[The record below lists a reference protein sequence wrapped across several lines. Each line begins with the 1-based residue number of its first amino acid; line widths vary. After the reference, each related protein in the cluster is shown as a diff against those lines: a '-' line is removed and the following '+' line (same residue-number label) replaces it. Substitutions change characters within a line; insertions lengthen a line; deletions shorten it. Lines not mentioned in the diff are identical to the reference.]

1 MLVPENTTTVD
12 ANETDI
18 HPTSDNACA
27 SNNPSRQGKTALCPA
42 LFISAI
48 ASGQGKTTI
57 TAGMARYHRNQG
69 RDVRV
74 FKTGP
79 DYLDPLILEQ
89 AAGQPAE
96 QLDLWMIGKKQCRHF
111 LYQAA
116 LDADLILIEGVMGL
130 FDGDPSGA
138 DLAEYFG
145 IPVAAII
152 SAPSMAQTVGA
163 IALGLTHYRPS
174 LPFAG
179 IIANSLGSDRHAE
192 LIKDSL
198 PDGLPLLGHLKKQET
213 LTLPQR
219 HLGLVRPH
227 ELDSYDDKLN
237 QIADIIESAGL
248 AALPAPVA
256 FYDEPDAADFHI
268 EPGHAH
274 SLDGINI
281 GIARDE
287 AFSFIYPA
295 NLRLLEQLGAKL
307 HFFSPCED
315 PTLPNIDCLWLPG
328 GYPELH
334 LTSLSQ
340 NLSMQQ
346 SIRSFYDQGHKILA
360 ECGGMLYVQQS
371 ITTLDQQQWP
381 MLGIIPGIGVMRQKG
396 GCQGMQSAVLP
407 EGELRGHAH
416 HRSKSE
422 QTLPAITFGK
432 RIKHPAPGEPV
443 VRSKGLTASYLHFY
457 FPSNPAATIRLF
469 HPEEVLG

>member
-1 MLVPENTTTVD
+1 MFRPEQTKPSHISTSDTPEASTTTE
-12 ANETDI
+12 ANNSAT
-18 HPTSDNACA
+18 
-27 SNNPSRQGKTALCPA
+27 LCPA

-57 TAGMARYHRNQG
+57 TAGLARYHRNQG
-69 RDVRV
+69 RTVRV

-89 AAGQPAE
+89 AAGSPAE
-96 QLDLWMIGKKQCRHF
+96 QLDLWMVGKKRCRHF

-116 LDADLILIEGVMGL
+116 QEADLILIEGVMGL
-130 FDGDPSGA
+130 YDGDPSGA

-152 SAPSMAQTVGA
+152 SAPTMAQTVGA
-163 IALGLTHYRPS
+163 IALGLTQYRPS

-179 IIANSLGSDRHAE
+179 IIANTLGSDRHAE
-192 LIKDSL
+192 LIKDSM
-198 PDGLPLLGHLKKQET
+198 PETIPLLGCLKKQDA

-227 ELDSYDDKLN
+227 EIEDYDDKLN
-237 QIADIIESAGL
+237 QIAEIIESAGL
-248 AALPAPVA
+248 GELPAPVK
-256 FYDEPDAADFHI
+256 FYDETEEQMSDDQS
-268 EPGHAH
+268 GHAD
-274 SLDGINI
+274 SLAGIKI

-295 NLRLLEQLGAKL
+295 NLKLLTSLGAEL
-307 HFFSPCED
+307 HFFSPCSD
-315 PTLPNIDCLWLPG
+315 QALPDVDSLWLPG

-334 LTSLSQ
+334 LETISK
-340 NLSMQQ
+340 NLPMRQA
-346 SIRSFYDQGHKILA
+346 IKSFYERGHKILA
-360 ECGGMLYVQQS
+360 ECGGMLYAQQS
-371 ITTLDQQQWP
+371 IITLDQQEWP
-381 MLGIIPGIGVMRQKG
+381 MAALIPGMGVMRTKG
-396 GCQGMQSAVLP
+396 GCQGMQSAALP

-416 HRSKSE
+416 HRSRSE
-422 QTLPAITFGK
+422 DTLPAIAFGK

-457 FPSNPAATIRLF
+457 FPSNQAATIRLF
-469 HPEEVLG
+469 HPNEILG

>member
-1 MLVPENTTTVD
+1 MFRPESAASSNTS
-12 ANETDI
+12 E
-18 HPTSDNACA
+18 
-27 SNNPSRQGKTALCPA
+27 RTALCPA

-57 TAGMARYHRNQG
+57 TAGLARYHRNQG
-69 RDVRV
+69 RTVRV

-89 AAGQPAE
+89 AAGSPAE
-96 QLDLWMIGKKQCRHF
+96 QLDLWMVGKKRCRHF

-116 LDADLILIEGVMGL
+116 QEADLILIEGVMGL
-130 FDGDPSGA
+130 YDGDPSGA

-145 IPVAAII
+145 IPVAAVI
-152 SAPSMAQTVGA
+152 SAPTMAQTVGA
-163 IALGLTHYRPS
+163 IALGLKQYRPS

-179 IIANSLGSDRHAE
+179 VIANTLGSDRHGE
-192 LIKDSL
+192 LVKESMPETI
-198 PDGLPLLGHLKKQET
+198 PLLGCLKKQDT

-227 ELDSYDDKLN
+227 ELEDYDDRLN
-237 QIADIIESAGL
+237 QIAEIIDSAGL
-248 AALPAPVA
+248 GELPKPVT
-256 FYDEPDAADFHI
+256 FYDETEEQSGHI
-268 EPGHAH
+268 D
-274 SLDGINI
+274 SLAGVRI

-295 NLRLLEQLGAKL
+295 NLKLLRSLGAEL
-307 HFFSPCED
+307 HFFSPCSD
-315 PTLPNIDCLWLPG
+315 QTLPNVDSLWLPG

-334 LTSLSQ
+334 LEIISQ
-340 NLSMQQ
+340 NIPMKQAIQ
-346 SIRSFYDQGHKILA
+346 SFYEQGNKILA

-371 ITTLDQQQWP
+371 IITLDQQEWP
-381 MLGIIPGIGVMRQKG
+381 MAALIPGIGLMRTKG
-396 GCQGMQSAVLP
+396 GCQGMQSAELP

-422 QTLPAITFGK
+422 ETLPAITFGK
-432 RIKHPAPGEPV
+432 RIKHPAPGEPI

-457 FPSNPAATIRLF
+457 FPSNQAATIRLF
-469 HPEEVLG
+469 HPEKALGQ

>member
-1 MLVPENTTTVD
+1 MFRPEQN
-12 ANETDI
+12 
-18 HPTSDNACA
+18 HTSDTSKAKNTSEANDRA
-27 SNNPSRQGKTALCPA
+27 TLCPA

-57 TAGMARYHRNQG
+57 TAGLARYHRNQG
-69 RDVRV
+69 RKVRV

-89 AAGQPAE
+89 AAGSPAE
-96 QLDLWMIGKKQCRHF
+96 QLDLWMVGKKRCRHF

-116 LDADLILIEGVMGL
+116 QEADLILIEGVMGL
-130 FDGDPSGA
+130 YDGDPSGA

-145 IPVAAII
+145 IPVVAII
-152 SAPSMAQTVGA
+152 SAPTMAQTMGA
-163 IALGLTHYRPS
+163 IALGLTQYRPS

-179 IIANSLGSDRHAE
+179 VIANTLGSDRHAE
-192 LIKDSL
+192 LIKESM
-198 PDGLPLLGHLKKQET
+198 PDTIALLGCLKKQNA

-227 ELDSYDDKLN
+227 ELENYDDRLN
-237 QIADIIESAGL
+237 HIANIIESAGL
-248 AALPAPVA
+248 GELPTQVK
-256 FYDEPDAADFHI
+256 FYDEA
-268 EPGHAH
+268 EEQGGHDPSGH
-274 SLDGINI
+274 SNSLAGIRI

-295 NLRLLEQLGAKL
+295 NLKLLKRLGAEL
-307 HFFSPCED
+307 HFFSPCSDQE
-315 PTLPNIDCLWLPG
+315 LPDVDSLWLPG

-334 LTSLSQ
+334 LETISQ
-340 NLSMQQ
+340 NVPMRQA
-346 SIRSFYDQGHKILA
+346 IKSFYQQGHKILA
-360 ECGGMLYVQQS
+360 ECGGMLYAQQS
-371 ITTLDQQQWP
+371 ILTLDQQTWP
-381 MLGIIPGIGVMRQKG
+381 MAGLIPGVGVMRTKG
-396 GCQGMQSAVLP
+396 GCQGMQSAALP

-422 QTLPAITFGK
+422 ETLPAIVFGK

-457 FPSNPAATIRLF
+457 FPSNQAATIRLF
-469 HPEEVLG
+469 HPKEVLG